1 MQGGPVMSTKPG
13 GYGRYK
19 DDPSYVGCPR
29 ARSDMTPCIARDGHT
44 ALADDGSCVGCGHRA
59 EGLDGLLQVLRHEI
73 TGKSPAPVIIAS
85 HAADKLRD
93 LVRKV
98 TEPSPDS

>member
-1 MQGGPVMSTKPG
+1 MSNDSKPG

-19 DDPSYVGCPR
+19 DDPGHVGCPR

-44 ALADDGSCVGCGHRA
+44 ALADDNRCVGCNLQPH
-59 EGLDGLLQVLRHEI
+59 GLDGLLFALRNEV
-73 TGKSPAPVIIAS
+73 TGKSASPVTIPR

-93 LVRKV
+93 LVREV
-98 TEPSPDS
+98 TA